1 MYDMPTEIDVQADGA
16 LRIITLNRPE
26 SLNSVNDNLHVGL
39 ARLWQRLTDDP
50 TARAAVITG
59 AGRAFSAGG
68 DFTYLEELANDAE
81 LRAKT
86 IRDGREIVL
95 GMARCRIPV
104 VAAVNGPAVGL
115 GCSLVALSDIV
126 YIAEDAYLAD
136 PHVQV
141 GLVAADGGPL
151 TWPLHISL
159 LLAKEFALTGTR
171 IKAPRAVELGL
182 ANHVVANPVSEA
194 IACAKKILNCP
205 SRRWRAPSGCST
217 STWSAPCWPAWTTR
231 CRPRAS
237 PLSPRTSGPTSRNST
252 RPRKTEAVGPRWPQ
266 ASWLRRKSRITASN
280 LSGSSMN
287 GMWAL
292 DSNSSNRDRAM
303 RWCIANM
310 CSGAHSS

>member
-1 MYDMPTEIDVQADGA
+1 MPAEIDVCADGP
-16 LRIITLNRPE
+16 LRIITLNRPDD
-26 SLNSVNDNLHVGL
+26 LNAVNDNLHVGL

-68 DFTYLEELANDAE
+68 DFAYLAELAQDAD

-95 GMARCRIPV
+95 GMARCRIPL

-126 YIAEDAYLAD
+126 YIAKDAFLAD

-159 LLAKEFALTGTR
+159 MLAKEYALTGTKIR
-171 IKAPRAVELGL
+171 AERAVELGL
-182 ANHVVANPVSEA
+182 ANHVAEDPVAEA
-194 IACAKKILNCP
+194 TACAQRILELPQQAVESTKRLLNIHLE
-205 SRRWRAPSGCST
+205 RAVLASLDYAL
-217 STWSAPCWPAWTTR
+217 SAE
-231 CRPRAS
+231 S
-237 PLSPRTSGPTSRNST
+237 QSFV
-252 RPRKTEAVGPRWPQ
+252 TEDFRSIVAKLNAG
-266 ASWLRRKSRITASN
+266 KN
-280 LSGSSMN
+280 
-287 GMWAL
+287 
-292 DSNSSNRDRAM
+292 
-303 RWCIANM
+303 
-310 CSGAHSS
+310 